1 MSWQDF
7 QLHFRSLYV
16 CRIYPPEMR
25 YSVRGQWRGPTA
37 GGCQD
42 FDTWHLNPQFH
53 LKAVGP
59 DARIPIHVFV
69 TLTQVCS
76 LSFSQVISFV
86 ELAVSVF
93 HDLLLLQNYI

>member
-1 MSWQDF
+1 
-7 QLHFRSLYV
+7 
-16 CRIYPPEMR
+16 
-25 YSVRGQWRGPTA
+25 
-37 GGCQD
+37 
-42 FDTWHLNPQFH
+42 
-53 LKAVGP
+53 
-59 DARIPIHVFV
+59 VFV

>member
-1 MSWQDF
+1 MAWQDF

-25 YSVRGQWRGPTA
+25 YAVRGQWRGPTA

-59 DARIPIHVFV
+59 DARAPLHVFV
-69 TLTQVCS
+69 TLTQVKYLRLPVS
-76 LSFSQVISFV
+76 MLFTTLNQV
-86 ELAVSVF
+86 VSVWVY
-93 HDLLLLQNYI
+93 HS